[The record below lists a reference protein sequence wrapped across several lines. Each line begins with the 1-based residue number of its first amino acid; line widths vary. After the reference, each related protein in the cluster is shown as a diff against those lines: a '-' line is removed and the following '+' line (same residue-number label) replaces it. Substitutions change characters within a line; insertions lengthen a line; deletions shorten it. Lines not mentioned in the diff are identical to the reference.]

1 MEHQEICVPAYW
13 KELGTLEWDNK
24 QLLFLQKKK
33 VLWTLDWD
41 TKQLLFLHT
50 GKYYGHFNGTPS
62 DICFC
67 TLESIG
73 DAIMG
78 HQSIGVPAH

>member
-1 MEHQEICVPAYW
+1 MCSCILERIRDTRMGQQAIAVPA
-13 KELGTLEWDNK
+13 
-24 QLLFLQKKK
+24 KKK

-73 DAIMG
+73 DTIMG
-78 HQSIGVPAH
+78 QQAKGVPAH